1 MLIGAKLSRKST
13 SRGAMVVGSHRIS
26 VWSTTQSVIANTSAV
41 SEFCVVVKGAC
52 EGLGVTTLL
61 KELGVAGV

>member
-13 SRGAMVVGSHRIS
+13 SRGAIVVGSHRIS

-41 SEFCVVVKGAC
+41 SEFCVVVKGDL
-52 EGLGVTTLL
+52 E
-61 KELGVAGV
+61 